1 MAQPHLF
8 LQDEAYQYLEQ
19 QIKSGVFEP
28 GKTYSLNA
36 ITNLLQMSRTPVRD
50 ALQKLAQEG
59 LVENLPSRGFR
70 VKAMSQKQILE
81 LYQIRCAIEGY
92 CCFQLALQCRE
103 PEDAP
108 FYAQLR
114 LNLELQEQIVK
125 QGLGATKFLE
135 VDRAFHNLL
144 LHRLG
149 NEELERIIENYRD
162 RINHFALASL
172 RRPGLLKQ
180 TLLEHG
186 AVAEA
191 VIRRE
196 PETART
202 AMVNHMNTAISPW
215 PPAFRQ
221 SSEENDSEKL
231 ERNEAL

>member
-1 MAQPHLF
+1 M
-8 LQDEAYQYLEQ
+8 
-19 QIKSGVFEP
+19 
-28 GKTYSLNA
+28 
-36 ITNLLQMSRTPVRD
+36 
-50 ALQKLAQEG
+50 
-59 LVENLPSRGFR
+59 
-70 VKAMSQKQILE
+70 
-81 LYQIRCAIEGY
+81 
-92 CCFQLALQCRE
+92 
-103 PEDAP
+103 
-108 FYAQLR
+108 
-114 LNLELQEQIVK
+114 
-125 QGLGATKFLE
+125 
-135 VDRAFHNLL
+135 FHNLL

-172 RRPGLLKQ
+172 RRPGLLEQ